1 MHPQLE
7 KSHKSKSLAYN
18 NTNEKKEVYMQV
30 VTICIKNQ
38 QNKLLIQ
45 KRSQS
50 KGGKYGITSGHT
62 LAGEE
67 AKQGA
72 IREIKEEISLNV
84 EKQELK
90 LIYKIEIDKVIYNL
104 YYVQKEIDVSKVFL
118 QKEEVENVYWYTL
131 EEINNLIQE
140 NEFYDKQIEAFKIF
154 EKYIKEEILYGNNS
168 PVGYKQ

>member
-1 MHPQLE
+1 
-7 KSHKSKSLAYN
+7 
-18 NTNEKKEVYMQV
+18 MQV

-50 KGGKYGITSGHT
+50 KGGKYVITSWHT
-62 LAGEE
+62 LVGEE

-104 YYVQKEIDVSKVFL
+104 YYVQKEIDVSKLSL
-118 QKEEVENVYWYTL
+118 QKEEVEKVHWYTI
-131 EEINNLIQE
+131 EEINNLIQA

-154 EKYIKEEILYGNNS
+154 ERYIKEEF
-168 PVGYKQ
+168 